1 MVSAQVNDHKERI
14 KNTEEK
20 NGRLIGKNM
29 GLQEQ
34 QSIVASAPTIGS
46 CDGEP
51 DITRLSIRKS
61 YQELKDENDSLKK
74 KCEKLIKFNSVLTD
88 ENIELKIKLEDY
100 RSQDSEDGKKT
111 VSAEHENS
119 SNQVSVQNST

>member
-1 MVSAQVNDHKERI
+1 MVSAQVNDHTERI